1 MKKQFRLWLTAC
13 SAFFVAGHSVFLSSC
28 NDDLPAASY
37 YTFTGEMMSDYLKS
51 SEDFSLFA
59 RIVERAGQMDFLA
72 SRGGRTLFPPVNAG
86 VEDFLKEYGYA
97 SVEDIPEAYCD
108 TLVKACMIDNS
119 IVYTYN
125 LTETSQQKNEL
136 DLPLVI
142 QTTGDT
148 VDANGMVLSI
158 VNRRAAII
166 NELKNDSVENGVCH
180 PVSKVLVPSTSL
192 GASLLEENK
201 ADFTIYYEALRRTG
215 LLDSLSEYR
224 DDEYEAEK
232 ANFPEFLYNQKPG
245 NYTYTLKRPDHRY
258 SGFTLFIVPD
268 RVLYEKYANLF
279 SEGMSMEQKIDAL
292 YDLAVEK
299 YNDNQSAEIFG
310 LNKVDPTNPEGKTYK
325 ELYWNKN
332 SLTDPHNP
340 LKIFMTYHILDRM
353 FASTDKF
360 INCWGFNT
368 AYASPTEWINTMLDF
383 SSMKLEK
390 VYSTTDPEVEYPREF
405 YINHSEAS
413 KYNSNE
419 RVRGSRVTVPDADNF
434 SLNVAYYYVD
444 DVLAY
449 DQTTRNN
456 VYNTRLRIDF
466 QTVWPELTNNDMR
479 LNGDPREGYSEASDN
494 SETGGKAGGFNYYA
508 PKGYIE
514 GVEFS
519 ETSVFMVHRPKLRWW
534 DFGGDEITVQGS
546 SYDVEFK
553 LPHVPPGTYELRIA
567 YPGGVGNRGIAQVY
581 LDDVPQGLPIDM
593 RYGGSDSRVAGLY
606 NGGSGWRNK
615 DENSNGIY
623 TTEELEENARVMKN
637 NGYYSAGKSVI
648 CYNAGNIPEQPQYVP
663 MSANVL
669 YNVASCLRRKI
680 CEVVILPNK
689 EHTVRFRSVFTGSSD
704 AAFVLEYMEMVP
716 ISICGAGGIGEDL
729 Y

>member
-1 MKKQFRLWLTAC
+1 M
-13 SAFFVAGHSVFLSSC
+13 
-28 NDDLPAASY
+28 
-37 YTFTGEMMSDYLKS
+37 
-51 SEDFSLFA
+51 
-59 RIVERAGQMDFLA
+59 
-72 SRGGRTLFPPVNAG
+72 
-86 VEDFLKEYGYA
+86 
-97 SVEDIPEAYCD
+97 
-108 TLVKACMIDNS
+108 
-119 IVYTYN
+119 
-125 LTETSQQKNEL
+125 
-136 DLPLVI
+136 
-142 QTTGDT
+142 
-148 VDANGMVLSI
+148 
-158 VNRRAAII
+158 
-166 NELKNDSVENGVCH
+166 
-180 PVSKVLVPSTSL
+180 
-192 GASLLEENK
+192 
-201 ADFTIYYEALRRTG
+201 
-215 LLDSLSEYR
+215 
-224 DDEYEAEK
+224 
-232 ANFPEFLYNQKPG
+232 
-245 NYTYTLKRPDHRY
+245 
-258 SGFTLFIVPD
+258 
-268 RVLYEKYANLF
+268 
-279 SEGMSMEQKIDAL
+279 
-292 YDLAVEK
+292 
-299 YNDNQSAEIFG
+299 
-310 LNKVDPTNPEGKTYK
+310 
-325 ELYWNKN
+325 
-332 SLTDPHNP
+332 
-340 LKIFMTYHILDRM
+340 
-353 FASTDKF
+353 
-360 INCWGFNT
+360 
-368 AYASPTEWINTMLDF
+368 
-383 SSMKLEK
+383 
-390 VYSTTDPEVEYPREF
+390 
-405 YINHSEAS
+405 
-413 KYNSNE
+413 
-419 RVRGSRVTVPDADNF
+419 TVPDADNF